1 VENDMSDLVRAI
13 QDLHTSKGF
22 GRGVV
27 KLNSEEA
34 FAHSEALVEDSK
46 KERKSRFEISPKKSQ
61 SSFLAEKKSDF
72 ILLVYPFAGDRN
84 EIEAAANGLNEAS
97 GITLSDSGPTSSDEV
112 DADTS
117 VNPKSA
123 ASGQVSRLIND
134 SKKPDTTQGKVRQR
148 AHYVTVRVEDYER
161 LEPMEWL
168 NDSLVDFW
176 MQW

>member
-1 VENDMSDLVRAI
+1 MSDLVHEI
-13 QDLHTSKGF
+13 QRLHASKDF
-22 GRGVV
+22 GRGPV
-27 KLNSEEA
+27 KLNSGEA
-34 FAHSEALVEDSK
+34 FAHSEALVDDSQ
-46 KERKSRFEISPKKSQ
+46 KERKSRFEITPKKSQ
-61 SSFLAEKKSDF
+61 SSFLAERKSDF

-84 EIEAAANGLNEAS
+84 EIEAAAKGLNEAS
-97 GITLSDSGPTSSDEV
+97 GITLSDSGSTSSDEV

-117 VNPKSA
+117 VNPSKSA
-123 ASGQVSRLIND
+123 ASGQASRLIDD
-134 SKKPDTTQGKVRQR
+134 SKKPDAAKGKMRQR